1 MIKKL
6 LAASVLVFLYL
17 TYRTHRKRQAL
28 QKFTK
33 EP

>member
-6 LAASVLVFLYL
+6 LAVSVLVFLYL

-28 QKFTK
+28 HKFTK